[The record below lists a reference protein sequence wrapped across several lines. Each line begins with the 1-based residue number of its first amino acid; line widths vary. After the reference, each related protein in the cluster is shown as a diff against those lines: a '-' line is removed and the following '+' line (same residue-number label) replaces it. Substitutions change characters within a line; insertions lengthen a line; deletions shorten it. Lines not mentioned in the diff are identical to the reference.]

1 MMNDGIYRTAREL
14 IAASE
19 REKEL
24 IKARQEQETKA
35 RHRDAV
41 KRYSRTPKGRANNSR
56 KCRKYA
62 EKHRDEMK
70 AYNREWQENFHR
82 KHGVCYSTYRAR
94 LRRGMSESEALG
106 ATK

>member
-19 REKEL
+19 REKEM
-24 IKARQEQETKA
+24 IKARQEQETRE
-35 RHRDAV
+35 RHRNAV
-41 KRYSRTPKGRANNSR
+41 ARYSRTPKGRANNSR

-70 AYNREWQENFHR
+70 AYNREWQDNFR
-82 KHGVCYSTYRAR
+82 NTNGVCYSTYRAR
-94 LRRGMSESEALG
+94 LRRGMSEAEALG

>member
-1 MMNDGIYRTAREL
+1 MDYGIYKTAREL

-24 IKARQEQETKA
+24 IKAQQEQETRD
-35 RHRDAV
+35 RHRKAV
-41 KRYSRTPKGRANNSR
+41 AKYSRTPKGRANNSR

-70 AYNREWQENFHR
+70 AYNREWQENFR
-82 KHGVCYSTYRAR
+82 KANGVCYSTYRAR
-94 LRRGMSESEALG
+94 LRRGMSESEALE

>member
-1 MMNDGIYRTAREL
+1 MDYGIYRTAREL

-24 IKARQEQETKA
+24 IKARQEQETKVK
-35 RHRDAV
+35 HRKAV
-41 KRYSRTPKGRANNSR
+41 AKYSRTPKGRANNSR

-62 EKHRDEMK
+62 DKHREEMK
-70 AYNREWQENFHR
+70 EYNREWQENFR
-82 KHGVCYSTYRAR
+82 KANGVCYSTYRAR
-94 LRRGMSESEALG
+94 LRRGMSEAEALG

>member
-1 MMNDGIYRTAREL
+1 MDYGIYRTARDL

-19 REKEL
+19 REKEM
-24 IKARQEQETKA
+24 IKARQEQETKVK
-35 RHRDAV
+35 HRAAV
-41 KRYSRTPKGRANNSR
+41 SKYSRTPKGRANNSR

-62 EKHRDEMK
+62 DKHREEMK

-94 LRRGMSESEALG
+94 LRRGMSEDEALG
-106 ATK
+106 ETK

>member
-1 MMNDGIYRTAREL
+1 MMNDGIYRTARAL

-19 REKEL
+19 REKEN
-24 IKARQEQETKA
+24 IKARLEQETKE

-62 EKHRDEMK
+62 EKHREEMK
-70 AYNREWQENFHR
+70 AYNRSWQDNFR
-82 KHGVCYSTYRAR
+82 NANGVCYSTYRAR
-94 LRRGMSESEALG
+94 LRRGMSDAEALG
-106 ATK
+106 ANK

>member
-1 MMNDGIYRTAREL
+1 MIDNGIYRTAREL

-24 IKARQEQETKA
+24 IKARQEQETRE
-35 RHRDAV
+35 RHREAV
-41 KRYSRTPKGRANNSR
+41 AKYSRTPKGRANNSR

-62 EKHRDEMK
+62 SKHREEMK
-70 AYNREWQENFHR
+70 AYNREWQDNFR
-82 KHGVCYSTYRAR
+82 KSNGVCYSTYRAR
-94 LRRGMSESEALG
+94 LRRGMSEAEALG

>member
-1 MMNDGIYRTAREL
+1 MDYGIYKTAREL

-24 IKARQEQETKA
+24 IKAQQEQETRD
-35 RHRDAV
+35 RHRKAV
-41 KRYSRTPKGRANNSR
+41 AKYSRTPKGRANNSR

-62 EKHRDEMK
+62 DKHREEMK
-70 AYNREWQENFHR
+70 EYNREWQENFR
-82 KHGVCYSTYRAR
+82 KAHGVCYSTYRAR
-94 LRRGMSESEALG
+94 LRRGMSEAEALG